1 MSDDLVQIA
10 RSRIDGAQR
19 THWEGCERDHRE
31 CLIQRMADEIER
43 LRATLERK
51 QLSYEREREI
61 DQDEIERLIAL
72 RRYDARALDAER
84 AGRAAAVLAMRERC
98 ASACEDEARLW
109 EADGKGPATEARL
122 CAARIRSLA

>member
-1 MSDDLVQIA
+1 MTDPYAALRQCVEA
-10 RSRIDGAQR
+10 MTAPRDGDYGRRFNDAL
-19 THWEGCERDHRE
+19 T
-31 CLIQRMADEIER
+31 A
-43 LRATLERK
+43 ASAALERQ

-72 RRYDARALDAER
+72 RRDDARVLDAER

-98 ASACEDEARLW
+98 AGACEDEARLW